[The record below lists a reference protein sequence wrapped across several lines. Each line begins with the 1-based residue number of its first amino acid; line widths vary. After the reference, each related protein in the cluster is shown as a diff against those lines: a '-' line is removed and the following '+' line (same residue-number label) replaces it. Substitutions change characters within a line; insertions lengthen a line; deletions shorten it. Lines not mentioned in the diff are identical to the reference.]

1 MLLQRTKEG
10 SQFYRFH
17 ENSEVAKT
25 CLTTSTPKIDG
36 REVDILQIAYVDS
49 KNYNIIIEFIYRLK
63 IQQ

>member
-36 REVDILQIAYVDS
+36 KEVVIFKDGNFA
-49 KNYNIIIEFIYRLK
+49 F
-63 IQQ
+63 